1 MHHKVALAVFPI
13 LILVL
18 SCEGISTN
26 APTPLPTPITA
37 TIERIIR
44 DYKANPILGKD
55 LYHGKVARVT
65 GVRYSIEETRSGYE
79 LVLGTG
85 EADSLNVIVCE
96 ASQPSYE
103 SIGDAIEVH
112 GTIQGNSVNKITIE
126 DCHPYSGAPDIV
138 QSWVIRVEGRQPSSN
153 EIEGA
158 CEVLAEAGYKIA
170 DDNKWTPAE
179 ERIISRAA
187 LALGHTSDMTL
198 AILSAIIKVEGENAS
213 RWCRA
218 R

>member
-1 MHHKVALAVFPI
+1 M
-13 LILVL
+13 
-18 SCEGISTN
+18 
-26 APTPLPTPITA
+26 
-37 TIERIIR
+37 
-44 DYKANPILGKD
+44 
-55 LYHGKVARVT
+55 
-65 GVRYSIEETRSGYE
+65 
-79 LVLGTG
+79 LGTG

-96 ASQPSYE
+96 APQSSYE

-112 GTIQGNSVNKITIE
+112 GTIKGNSVNEITIE
-126 DCHPYSGAPDIV
+126 DCYPYSGAPDIV

-153 EIEGA
+153 EVEEA

-179 ERIISRAA
+179 ERTISRAA
-187 LALGHTSDMTL
+187 IALGHKSDMTVT
-198 AILSAIIKVEGENAS
+198 ILSAIIKVEGGNAG